1 MEEEVDVTGGGK
13 RGNYQVE
20 GGGKT
25 EVDRFK
31 KLVRWWV
38 DGRGGGGEREEKVE
52 IRGRE
57 SRRKRKRNWWKGGR
71 GNQRKR
77 KQVAEKMVER
87 WKEKQKEE
95 KVDRS
100 G

>member
-38 DGRGGGGEREEKVE
+38 DGRGVGGRDEKVE